1 MSCGSFFTFCQLFLH
16 DCKIRI
22 FFEIFFQ
29 TITFS
34 KTLWHKNGIKKKGR
48 SFSNSVCHKNGDFF
62 PFAISSFSSLFSQR
76 IQNFFRIFAKNENAK
91 KLASV
96 LANRKRKTRK
106 KSTYYY
112 ISTAVWRLRRKKE
125 CQRPFFRVSF
135 FCVFRTSVSIP
146 VLSNFLQF
154 QFSSFLSFWSN
165 CSKIDPP

>member
-1 MSCGSFFTFCQLFLH
+1 MGRFSLFANFFVH

-91 KLASV
+91 KLASI
-96 LANRKRKTRK
+96 ATTR
-106 KSTYYY
+106 
-112 ISTAVWRLRRKKE
+112 R
-125 CQRPFFRVSF
+125 FFAKWWPAMSHWLYKIF
-135 FCVFRTSVSIP
+135 NIPQATWGIGIYSGVFKLPKPGR
-146 VLSNFLQF
+146 
-154 QFSSFLSFWSN
+154 FSDF
-165 CSKIDPP
+165 